1 MNCPHCDTDVV
12 VFSVSDEL
20 QTHAPDG
27 AATAAICP
35 HCLSVTAAPDETPAA
50 DPAFDRID
58 ESFPAGEGAAAVA
71 LLVYTLPSIALR
83 KEAAR
88 ACREY
93 AEANGVDV
101 ELTLDRLVDA
111 VHGGEIVP
119 EFDLERRA
127 YQLDSLLA
135 GGT

>member
-1 MNCPHCDTDVV
+1 MNCSHCDIDVV
-12 VFSVSDEL
+12 VFAVPDEL
-20 QTHAPDG
+20 ETHAPDG
-27 AATAAICP
+27 HATATVCP
-35 HCLSVTAAPDETPAA
+35 HCLAVTAAADETPAD

-58 ESFPAGEGAAAVA
+58 ESFPAGEGGAALA
-71 LLVYTLPSIALR
+71 LLVNTLPSIALR

-111 VHGGEIVP
+111 VHDGEIVP